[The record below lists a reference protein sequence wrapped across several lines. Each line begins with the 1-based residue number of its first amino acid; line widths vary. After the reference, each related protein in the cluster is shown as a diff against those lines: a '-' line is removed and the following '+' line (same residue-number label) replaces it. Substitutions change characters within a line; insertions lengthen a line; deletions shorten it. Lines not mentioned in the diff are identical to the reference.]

1 MKKKV
6 GARVLSLLLSCVLLG
21 TMLPAAVASADPAP
35 TYSIKVEPSSSDL
48 VEGESLPL
56 KAIVTSDTG
65 PLDEDGLKG
74 AGLSIRWESGDIGR
88 VSVESTGTLTTKV
101 MAVKTGET
109 TDEKKVTI
117 TAYLNSGT
125 GDIGNASCEI
135 TVKPAVTPGISIDP
149 PAVTEIDIG
158 QTLQLNA
165 KVTPEGAPLTWRS
178 ESPSV
183 ATVNSATGEVKGMA
197 PGKAVI
203 TAISGSNTDTCE
215 ITVKGILL
223 DETSLTMNERDTHT
237 LKANPYGSLGTLK
250 WTSSKPEIV
259 TVTGDG
265 YLYAKAQ
272 GDAVITVSDAS
283 GNYQAA
289 CSVTVK
295 RNTADII
302 FGSAGAGEPLAF
314 SSLRSKLQNQ
324 CSSVLGSSLRYISG
338 LTVDT
343 RQGTLYYQYKSE
355 GDTGKGVGTGEQ
367 YYADPSLGQMS
378 LSRISAEP
386 PLSTI
391 PAMPAGAPFSRGRLR
406 SRWRSRRMSPTPWPD
421 SSPSH

>member
-1 MKKKV
+1 MKKTM

-21 TMLPAAVASADPAP
+21 TMLPAAVASADPADP
-35 TYSIKVEPSSSDL
+35 TYSITVAPPSIDL
-48 VEGESLPL
+48 VEGDEGELTAKVVSESTDGT
-56 KAIVTSDTG
+56 KTE
-65 PLDEDGLKG
+65 LDDAGLAA
-74 AGLSIRWESGDIGR
+74 AGLSIRWESKDKGR
-88 VSVESTGTLTTKV
+88 VSVESPNTLTTKV
-101 MAVKTGET
+101 MALKTAET
-109 TDEKKVTI
+109 TDEKEVTI
-117 TAYLNSGT
+117 TAHLNSGT
-125 GDIGNASCEI
+125 GDIGNASCKI

-183 ATVNSATGEVKGMA
+183 ATVNSATGEVKGVA

-215 ITVKGILL
+215 IIVKGILL
-223 DETSLTMNERDTHT
+223 DRTSLTMNERDTDKLTADPH
-237 LKANPYGSLGTLK
+237 GSLGTLK

-272 GDAVITVSDAS
+272 GEDVVIKVSDAS

-378 LSRISAEP
+378 LSELYFVP
-386 PLSTI
+386 KPD
-391 PAMPAGAPFSRGRLR
+391 FSGTAVIHYTGYAR
-406 SRWRSRRMSPTPWPD
+406 D
-421 SSPSH
+421 D

>member
-1 MKKKV
+1 M
-6 GARVLSLLLSCVLLG
+6 
-21 TMLPAAVASADPAP
+21 
-35 TYSIKVEPSSSDL
+35 
-48 VEGESLPL
+48 
-56 KAIVTSDTG
+56 
-65 PLDEDGLKG
+65 
-74 AGLSIRWESGDIGR
+74 
-88 VSVESTGTLTTKV
+88 
-101 MAVKTGET
+101 
-109 TDEKKVTI
+109 VTI

-158 QTLQLNA
+158 QTLKLTA

-183 ATVNSATGEVKGMA
+183 ATVNSATGEVKGVA
-197 PGKAVI
+197 TGKAVI
-203 TAISGSNTDTCE
+203 TAISGSNTDPCE

-302 FGSAGAGEPLAF
+302 FGSAGAG
-314 SSLRSKLQNQ
+314 
-324 CSSVLGSSLRYISG
+324 
-338 LTVDT
+338 
-343 RQGTLYYQYKSE
+343 
-355 GDTGKGVGTGEQ
+355 
-367 YYADPSLGQMS
+367 
-378 LSRISAEP
+378 
-386 PLSTI
+386 
-391 PAMPAGAPFSRGRLR
+391 
-406 SRWRSRRMSPTPWPD
+406 SRWPSPPFAPNCKTSAAACWEALCATSAD
-421 SSPSH
+421 

>member
-21 TMLPAAVASADPAP
+21 TMLPAAVASADPADP
-35 TYSIKVEPSSSDL
+35 TYSITVAPPSIDL
-48 VEGESLPL
+48 VEGDEGELTAKVVSESTDGT
-56 KAIVTSDTG
+56 KTE
-65 PLDEDGLKG
+65 LDDAGLAV
-74 AGLSIRWESGDIGR
+74 AGLSIRWESKDKGR
-88 VSVESTGTLTTKV
+88 VSVESPNTLTTKV

-125 GDIGNASCEI
+125 DDIGKASCEI

-158 QTLQLNA
+158 QTLKLNA

-203 TAISGSNTDTCE
+203 TAISGSNPDTCE

-272 GDAVITVSDAS
+272 GEDAVITVSDAS

-302 FGSAGAGEPLAF
+302 FGSAG
-314 SSLRSKLQNQ
+314 
-324 CSSVLGSSLRYISG
+324 VGSRW
-338 LTVDT
+338 
-343 RQGTLYYQYKSE
+343 
-355 GDTGKGVGTGEQ
+355 
-367 YYADPSLGQMS
+367 PSPPFAPNCKTSAAACWEALCA
-378 LSRISAEP
+378 ISA
-386 PLSTI
+386 
-391 PAMPAGAPFSRGRLR
+391 
-406 SRWRSRRMSPTPWPD
+406 D
-421 SSPSH
+421 